1 MRFAPSVGGRRRA
14 RQRLREDRDLLAV
27 LLDSVCVAIVAWGA
41 DGRLTHI
48 SRRAEEILGDGCAL
62 GSEAQAWVAELRPRT
77 PSGIPLVPEDLPPVR
92 ALAGEAVRGVDVL
105 VAVGGAELLLGV
117 SANPVYDANGRRRGA
132 LALLE
137 DVTERRRAEAQ
148 LRQHGGCQ
156 YEQGARRAADRG
168 ERPRG

>member
-48 SRRAEEILGDGCAL
+48 GRRAGEILGGGGGALGTRAEEWLAD
-62 GSEAQAWVAELRPRT
+62 LRPRT
-77 PSGIPLVPEDLPPVR
+77 PSGIALVHEDLPPVR
-92 ALAGEAVRGVDVL
+92 ALQGEAVRGVDVL
-105 VAVGGAELLLGV
+105 VVVSGADVLLGV
-117 SANPVYDANGRRRGA
+117 SANPVYDAKGRRQGA
-132 LALLE
+132 LVLLE

-148 LRQHGGCQ
+148 LRGQCGCH
-156 YEQGARRAADRG
+156 YGEGAR
-168 ERPRG
+168 